1 LLAGRWVITEMI
13 ADKMQQKQ
21 PDTGM
26 EVDNSE
32 KPVDNPSEDSQESN
46 VSPEEQAIYSSV
58 VSNAMK
64 VIYGEK
70 TMPNIL
76 KMLQSANEPSE
87 GVAQVTNMIG
97 EQVYSSAQKQ
107 GQEISDDVLQAAS
120 EEINGLLFELG
131 EKAGIFKEISD
142 DDQFKAQVRTY
153 ELWDKAHPGMMDK
166 EGMKSSIAG
175 IDKNKLSEIVSQM
188 GGE

>member
-1 LLAGRWVITEMI
+1 
-13 ADKMQQKQ
+13 MQQKQ

-70 TMPNIL
+70 TMPNVL

-97 EQVYSSAQKQ
+97 WR
-107 GQEISDDVLQAAS
+107 ITP
-120 EEINGLLFELG
+120 
-131 EKAGIFKEISD
+131 
-142 DDQFKAQVRTY
+142 R
-153 ELWDKAHPGMMDK
+153 
-166 EGMKSSIAG
+166 
-175 IDKNKLSEIVSQM
+175 
-188 GGE
+188 